1 MSFKRCFFFN
11 SGPTLLMKEAEKTE
25 NEKWVSKESVMMA
38 VTESAGLPT
47 GGSLQMQD
55 GSHLSDSDQSESR

>member
-1 MSFKRCFFFN
+1 
-11 SGPTLLMKEAEKTE
+11 MKEAEKAE

-55 GSHLSDSDQSESR
+55 GSRLSDSDQSESR